1 MMTSSDKEESYK
13 KRERERER
21 EREKKKK
28 MRKEEAYL
36 MRDHSDPTTGLG
48 ADVNINTRRKEERR
62 GRKKEW

>member
-1 MMTSSDKEESYK
+1 
-13 KRERERER
+13 
-21 EREKKKK
+21 

-62 GRKKEW
+62 EAVVSKE